1 MPLDRSLPNLA
12 KRLGLCAG
20 VKKGAKMPLSNATPF
35 TRSMRTAIVA
45 FAIAG
50 VIALFAYGAYTWQYE
65 KREVRDNLAILSGF
79 LASATQATF
88 DNLGNGLEPLG
99 QLLAKSDVL
108 RNPES
113 LRPILLDFQTR
124 YPEVGSMAVIS
135 LDGVML
141 INTLTRAGEPLPDF
155 RRDPPYL
162 EKFNAAIASADNYTI
177 GPPEYGK
184 LLKQWRFPFRH
195 VVRDRNKRP
204 LFVLQAAIPLES
216 EGNFLQRLPVPPRSF
231 IGLLRADGYQQ
242 ARWPVEDPTKA
253 YGRLSPGPVAR
264 MVRAN
269 PAIRSGFFNASS
281 PWTGA
286 ETQRVGTF
294 TRLPTASMYAYVSA
308 PASYLWDRWWRQNVP
323 VLLSFLFLIAVF
335 SGVLSRVALRERA
348 HRLELLDQARR
359 DSLTDLPNRAAAE
372 EILKSAANVAR
383 AAQQQFAVL
392 FLDIDHFKD
401 INDTLGHTIGDQLLL
416 SATKEIKRSLRNA
429 DILTRFGGDEFLM
442 VLPGTGQQGATVTT
456 ERILAAF
463 QKPIQVGDHALAV
476 TPSIGIAIYPDHGR
490 DIDTLIKHADTAMY
504 ESKRQGRNA
513 YTVYVEQLG
522 AQVRERIEIEH
533 KLRNAVQQNELRL
546 VYQPIIDIASGRM
559 VGAEALIRWHAADG
573 KSRSPAEFIGIA
585 EDCGLILPIGE
596 WVLKTACAQAQ
607 SWVAAGHD
615 LWIAVNL
622 STRQFKDPHLLQKI
636 EAALRDSGLDNHRLE
651 IEITESA
658 AMLHPEATIK
668 ILGQLKTLGVHIAI
682 DDFGTGYSSLS
693 YLKRIPADKIKVD
706 KSFVAGV
713 NDGTDD
719 TAIVR
724 TVVALATALE
734 KKTVAEGIENEDQF
748 HAIRKLGCDQAQGYW
763 FSRPVTPE
771 NFAKLLTNR
780 RDFRCERKETK
791 YSFSE

>member
-1 MPLDRSLPNLA
+1 MPLDGSLPNLA
-12 KRLGLCAG
+12 KRLTLCSG
-20 VKKGAKMPLSNATPF
+20 VKKGVKMSLSNTTTF

-45 FAIAG
+45 FVIAG
-50 VIALFAYGAYTWQYE
+50 VVALFAYGLYTWQYE
-65 KREVRDNLAILSGF
+65 KREVRDNLTILSSF
-79 LASATQATF
+79 LASTAQAMF

-99 QLLAKSDVL
+99 QLLHKNDVL
-108 RNPES
+108 RNPEAS
-113 LRPILLDFQTR
+113 RAILMKFQAR

-135 LDGVML
+135 LEGVML
-141 INTLTRAGEPLPDF
+141 INTLSRQGEPLPDY

-162 EKFNAAIASADNYTI
+162 EKLKAVIASPDRYTI

-195 VVRDRNKRP
+195 VVRNRDDRP

-216 EGNFLQRLPVPPRSF
+216 TRNFLQRLPVPPRSF
-231 IGLLRADGYQQ
+231 IGLLREDGYQQ
-242 ARWPVEDPTKA
+242 ARWPAEDPSKI
-253 YGRLSPGPVAR
+253 YGRLSPGPVAH
-264 MVRAN
+264 MIKTN

-286 ETQRVGTF
+286 ESQRVGTF
-294 TRLPTASMYAYVSA
+294 TRLPTAPMYAYVSA

-323 VLLSFLFLIAVF
+323 VLLSFFLLIAVF
-335 SGVLSRVALRERA
+335 GGVISRVTLRERA
-348 HRLELLDQARR
+348 HRLELLHQARR
-359 DSLTDLPNRAAAE
+359 DNLTDLPNRAAAE
-372 EILKSAANVAR
+372 EILKSAADVAR
-383 AAQQQFAVL
+383 AAQQQFSVL
-392 FLDIDHFKD
+392 FLDLDHFKD
-401 INDTLGHTIGDQLLL
+401 VNDTLGHTTGDQLLL
-416 SATKEIKRSLRNA
+416 SATREIKRSLRNA

-442 VLPGTGQQGATVTT
+442 ILPGTGQAGATITT

-463 QKPIQVGDHALAV
+463 QKPIQVGDQALAV
-476 TPSIGIAIYPDHGR
+476 TPSIGIAVYPDHGR
-490 DIDTLIKHADTAMY
+490 DMETLIKHADTAMY

-522 AQVRERIEIEH
+522 TRVRARIEIEH
-533 KLRNAVQQNELRL
+533 QLRNAVQQNEFRL

-559 VGAEALIRWHAADG
+559 VGAEALIRWQAADG

-622 STRQFKDPHLLQKI
+622 STRQFQDPHLVQKI
-636 EAALRDSGLDNHRLE
+636 EAALRDSGLEHRRLE

-658 AMLHPEATIK
+658 AMLHPEATIN
-668 ILGQLKTLGVHIAI
+668 ILGQLKTLGIHIAI

-713 NDGTDD
+713 NGGADD

-734 KKTVAEGIENEDQF
+734 KQTVAEGIESEDQF
-748 HAIRKLGCDQAQGYW
+748 NAIRKLGCDQAQGYW
-763 FSRPVTPE
+763 FSRPVTPD
-771 NFAKLLTNR
+771 NFAQLLTDH
-780 RDFRCERKETK
+780 RDFRHERKESEH
-791 YSFSE
+791 SFSE

>member
-1 MPLDRSLPNLA
+1 M
-12 KRLGLCAG
+12 
-20 VKKGAKMPLSNATPF
+20 
-35 TRSMRTAIVA
+35 
-45 FAIAG
+45 
-50 VIALFAYGAYTWQYE
+50 
-65 KREVRDNLAILSGF
+65 
-79 LASATQATF
+79 
-88 DNLGNGLEPLG
+88 
-99 QLLAKSDVL
+99 
-108 RNPES
+108 
-113 LRPILLDFQTR
+113 
-124 YPEVGSMAVIS
+124 
-135 LDGVML
+135 
-141 INTLTRAGEPLPDF
+141 
-155 RRDPPYL
+155 
-162 EKFNAAIASADNYTI
+162 
-177 GPPEYGK
+177 
-184 LLKQWRFPFRH
+184 
-195 VVRDRNKRP
+195 
-204 LFVLQAAIPLES
+204 QAAIPLES
-216 EGNFLQRLPVPPRSF
+216 EGNLLQRLPLPPRSY
-231 IGLLRADGYQQ
+231 IGLLREDGYQQ
-242 ARWPVEDPTKA
+242 ARWPVEDPSKI
-253 YGRLSPGPVAR
+253 YGRLSPGPAAR
-264 MVRAN
+264 VIQAN
-269 PAIRSGFFNASS
+269 PAIRSGFFDASS

-286 ETQRVGTF
+286 ESQRVGTF
-294 TRLPTASMYAYVSA
+294 THLPTASMYAYVSA

-323 VLLSFLFLIAVF
+323 VLLSFFLLIAVF
-335 SGVLSRVALRERA
+335 GGVISRVALRERT
-348 HRLELLDQARR
+348 HSLELLKQARR
-359 DSLTDLPNRAAAE
+359 DNLTNLPNRAAAE

-383 AAQQQFAVL
+383 AAQQQFSVL
-392 FLDIDHFKD
+392 FLDLDHFKD

-442 VLPGTGQQGATVTT
+442 VLPGTGKEGATITT

-463 QKPIQVGDHALAV
+463 QKPIQVGDQALAV

-490 DIDTLIKHADTAMY
+490 DIETLIKHADTAMY

-522 AQVRERIEIEH
+522 TRVRERIEIEH
-533 KLRNAVQQNELRL
+533 QLRNAVQQNEFRL
-546 VYQPIIDIASGRM
+546 VYQPIIDIASGCM
-559 VGAEALIRWHAADG
+559 VGAEALIRWQAADG
-573 KSRSPAEFIGIA
+573 KSRSPVEFIGIA

-622 STRQFKDPHLLQKI
+622 STRQFQDPHLVQKI

-668 ILGQLKTLGVHIAI
+668 ILGQLKTLGIHIAI

-713 NDGTDD
+713 NNGADD

-734 KKTVAEGIENEDQF
+734 KQTVAEGIENEDQF
-748 HAIRKLGCDQAQGYW
+748 HAIRKLGCDQAQGHW

-771 NFAKLLTNR
+771 NFTQLLTNR
-780 RDFRCERKETK
+780 LDFRHEGRKNK
-791 YSFSE
+791 HPFSE